1 MEIIHGM
8 RNADYHAHPS
18 IGSSRLKLLSV
29 PAKFKHPPEYDS
41 PALRFGSAFHAWVEG
56 NPIHIAG
63 LDCPRRSNSDR
74 QRWENFFNA
83 HGSRIDCPIT
93 DLPASEWDAEFTRQT
108 GHIIASPA
116 QIAAIQGM
124 AARIAA
130 NPDAMA
136 CMTGGKSEL
145 SIFWE
150 DSETGIQLKCRPDH
164 LNSIFCGELK
174 SAADA
179 SERAFQGA
187 IMRYGYHIS
196 AAMYLDGIKAAGA
209 AIDPAHRFVV
219 VEKTAPYLC
228 AVYQLSDSALAAGYA
243 EYRRLL
249 NVLRECRNTNTW
261 PGLPGNLE
269 LDLPAWA
276 YPDDVLISEVIL

>member
-8 RNADYHAHPS
+8 SNANYHAHPS

-63 LDCPRRSNSDR
+63 LDCPRRSKDDR
-74 QRWENFFNA
+74 QRWGDFFIA
-83 HGSRIDCPIT
+83 YGADGGAIT
-93 DLPASEWDAEFTRQT
+93 ELAASEWETEFTAQT
-108 GHIIASPA
+108 GRIIASPA
-116 QIAAIQGM
+116 QIEAINAM
-124 AARIAA
+124 AASVMA
-130 NPDAMA
+130 NPLAVECLTA
-136 CMTGGKSEL
+136 GEAEL
-145 SIFWE
+145 SIFWT
-150 DSETGIQLKCRPDH
+150 DPETGIDLKCRPDH
-164 LNSIFCGELK
+164 LNRMFCGELK
-174 SAADA
+174 TAVDA
-179 SERAFQGA
+179 SERGFLAA
-187 IMRYGYHIS
+187 VMRYGYHIS
-196 AAMYLDGIKAAGA
+196 AAMYMDGLKQTGIGFTHV
-209 AIDPAHRFVV
+209 HRFVV

-276 YPDDVLISEVIL
+276 YPDDVLTSEVIL

>member
-8 RNADYHAHPS
+8 SNANYHAHPS

-29 PAKFKHPPEYDS
+29 PAKFKHQPEYDS

-63 LDCPRRSNSDR
+63 LDCPRRSNDDR

-83 HGSRIDCPIT
+83 HGSSTDFLIT

-108 GHIIASPA
+108 GRIIASPA

-124 AARIAA
+124 TASIAA

-136 CMTGGKSEL
+136 CLTGGQSES
-145 SIFWE
+145 SIFW
-150 DSETGIQLKCRPDH
+150 DAPETGISLKCRPDH
-164 LNSIFCGELK
+164 LNPLFCGELK
-174 SAADA
+174 TAADA
-179 SERAFQGA
+179 SERGFQGA
-187 IMRYGYHIS
+187 VMRYGYHIS
-196 AAMYLDGIKAAGA
+196 AAMYLDGIEAVTGTRH
-209 AIDPAHRFVV
+209 AHRFVV
-219 VEKTAPYLC
+219 VEKNPPYLC

-276 YPDDVLISEVIL
+276 YPDDVLTSEVIL